1 MVANSVGDDY
11 NGIDILYDILDM
23 NFLNGFRF
31 VITAPQ
37 IGQHDK
43 RKSILCVVLAV
54 FLQFAGGNV
63 VARLAALL
71 GELD

>member
-31 VITAPQ
+31 AITAPQ

-43 RKSILCVVLAV
+43 RKSIL
-54 FLQFAGGNV
+54 
-63 VARLAALL
+63 
-71 GELD
+71 

>member
-31 VITAPQ
+31 AITAPL

-43 RKSILCVVLAV
+43 RKSILCV
-54 FLQFAGGNV
+54 AGGNV
-63 VARLAALL
+63 VARLALL